1 MRTSAGGVYAVGD
14 CAEFEGQIPGLW
26 ATAVEQGTLAA
37 LNSLGAGRTYVAQPV
52 PTMLKVSGVDLVSI
66 GRFDSDPEDEE
77 VVLEDTSRYRYRKL
91 VVSEGRVVGGILLGF
106 PDDVAAVTDA
116 VLGAR
121 VVSPSELESLRTG
134 NWDVLAAEA
143 LAAA

>member
-1 MRTSAGGVYAVGD
+1 
-14 CAEFEGQIPGLW
+14 
-26 ATAVEQGTLAA
+26 
-37 LNSLGAGRTYVAQPV
+37 
-52 PTMLKVSGVDLVSI
+52 
-66 GRFDSDPEDEE
+66 
-77 VVLEDTSRYRYRKL
+77 
-91 VVSEGRVVGGILLGF
+91 
-106 PDDVAAVTDA
+106 VAAVTDA

>member
-1 MRTSAGGVYAVGD
+1 V
-14 CAEFEGQIPGLW
+14 
-26 ATAVEQGTLAA
+26 
-37 LNSLGAGRTYVAQPV
+37 
-52 PTMLKVSGVDLVSI
+52 LVSFV
-66 GRFDSDPEDEE
+66 GGAWLFREH
-77 VVLEDTSRYRYRKL
+77 VTASRL
-91 VVSEGRVVGGILLGF
+91 LPLGGILLGF